1 MAFLSGHRGRRQTV
15 TAILT
20 VVILLLAMLG
30 YAQFRRV
37 RALTL
42 TVSANY
48 QKALY
53 EAGELMSGVQLNL
66 EKLLVSGS
74 GAYMQT
80 LLTEI
85 GRQADGV
92 QDNLSGLPPGDAALE
107 GAVKFVNQVGDYAR
121 VLNDRLAGG
130 GALTEADRTQI
141 AELHKSAVSLNQQL
155 ADMIGRLERGEY
167 AFTVDEAAIQSLP
180 ESGDEQVQPPV
191 NYPVL
196 LYDGPFSDARDT
208 GTIKVGGAEV
218 SADQA
223 AEKLKLFIGPER
235 VTSLQMTGESH
246 ILSDCYEFDA
256 VTESGTLSASVTK
269 AGGHVLYMLP
279 DADITE
285 PKLSVGEC
293 TDLGAEFLRA
303 RGYGETQIS
312 YWQQQ
317 DAILTVNYAAIQ
329 DGVILYP
336 DLIKLQINM
345 NNGLVVG
352 VEAVNYLRNHTWRPL
367 PAPAVTEE
375 AAMGSLS
382 EAMVIDRIRRCVI
395 PIDAGEAQCWEV
407 AARFQGGN
415 RYLIYIDTQ
424 TGKEQSILQLVEEN
438 GGLAVQ

>member
-1 MAFLSGHRGRRQTV
+1 M

-180 ESGDEQVQPPV
+180 
-191 NYPVL
+191 
-196 LYDGPFSDARDT
+196 
-208 GTIKVGGAEV
+208 
-218 SADQA
+218 
-223 AEKLKLFIGPER
+223 
-235 VTSLQMTGESH
+235 
-246 ILSDCYEFDA
+246 
-256 VTESGTLSASVTK
+256 
-269 AGGHVLYMLP
+269 
-279 DADITE
+279 
-285 PKLSVGEC
+285 
-293 TDLGAEFLRA
+293 
-303 RGYGETQIS
+303 
-312 YWQQQ
+312 
-317 DAILTVNYAAIQ
+317 
-329 DGVILYP
+329 
-336 DLIKLQINM
+336 
-345 NNGLVVG
+345 
-352 VEAVNYLRNHTWRPL
+352 
-367 PAPAVTEE
+367 
-375 AAMGSLS
+375 
-382 EAMVIDRIRRCVI
+382 
-395 PIDAGEAQCWEV
+395 
-407 AARFQGGN
+407 
-415 RYLIYIDTQ
+415 
-424 TGKEQSILQLVEEN
+424 
-438 GGLAVQ
+438 